1 MPCIF
6 GAMLHTAILR
16 KTKHC
21 VWVAMIIIVHDKKHC
36 KCRWM
41 QLKGLCA
48 TARSRPSRAGPILPA
63 LQRRPAGWSPRLL
76 PSLPAGPCPVALQR
90 ALIRL
95 LHTRL
100 RLSSVGHLLTAPE
113 SRSAAPLPPPR
124 MWKRSKMAGGV
135 NPGGAHAVGRQPRH
149 LAQVVLYS
157 VCLVICRV
165 KIQAQQCYFRVLEF
179 PAQQGNT

>member
-1 MPCIF
+1 VQVDAAEGLVRNSPVK
-6 GAMLHTAILR
+6 AI
-16 KTKHC
+16 
-21 VWVAMIIIVHDKKHC
+21 
-36 KCRWM
+36 
-41 QLKGLCA
+41 KG
-48 TARSRPSRAGPILPA
+48 RANLPA

-165 KIQAQQCYFRVLEF
+165 KIQAQQCYFRVLDF